1 MSKSTTATDESISI
15 RVFKSR
21 LTFPI
26 TELKSLAECSRRI
39 GLTGLAEDIE
49 KHVGTI
55 EWEINRLSDK

>member
-1 MSKSTTATDESISI
+1 MSKSTDLKVEATSV

-21 LTFPI
+21 MTFPI
-26 TELKSLAECSRRI
+26 VELKSLAECSRRV
-39 GLTGLAEDIE
+39 GLTGIAEDIE